1 MFLRPDLRAVKLAI
15 DPRMCPVRGFCDLLM
30 IVKFLN
36 EWIENNYINPK
47 KNILL
52 LYDTKLMVGFLYH
65 NM

>member
-36 EWIENNYINPK
+36 E
-47 KNILL
+47 
-52 LYDTKLMVGFLYH
+52 
-65 NM
+65 